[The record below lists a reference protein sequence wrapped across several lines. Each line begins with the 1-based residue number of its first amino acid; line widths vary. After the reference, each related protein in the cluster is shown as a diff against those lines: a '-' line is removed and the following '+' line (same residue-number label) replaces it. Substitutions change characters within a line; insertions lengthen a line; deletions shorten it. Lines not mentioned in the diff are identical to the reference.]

1 MVITATPK
9 LSSRLTDLPQYLFS
23 VIATPAHLVFPQ
35 IDAEALE
42 AALLPPVAQSSAVA
56 NAAAEAARKESL
68 SGSSSLSGKK
78 SVKEIV
84 ASIDPRVRVEP
95 EVEDV
100 SPSFSLRLSGFDCN

>member
-1 MVITATPK
+1 MN
-9 LSSRLTDLPQYLFS
+9 L
-23 VIATPAHLVFPQ
+23 ATPAHLVFPPF
-35 IDAEALE
+35 DAEALE
-42 AALLPPVAQSSAVA
+42 AALLPPVTQSSAAA
-56 NAAAEAARKESL
+56 NAAAEASRKESL

-100 SPSFSLRLSGFDCN
+100 SYGSFCTHSISRRSRLLCS